1 MKRLWLLS
9 HNHHR
14 PQKGFTIVELLIV
27 VVVIGILA
35 AIVTVAYTGISS
47 RAENV
52 KTIAGVNQAVKLLSL
67 YKVENGSYPSPGPTY
82 VCIGS
87 GYIGQVC
94 STTTDG
100 VTPQASENSAFATAL
115 QSVGSL
121 PQLSNKQLNL
131 VSGQVNAGASFQPNN
146 AMIRY
151 SLDGAG
157 ASCEAGGTAYNYGNV
172 TECRFTLD

>member
-94 STTTDG
+94 STTSNG
-100 VTPQASENSAFATAL
+100 VTPSASENSTFAAAL
-115 QSVGSL
+115 QSIGSL
-121 PQLSNKQLNL
+121 PQLSNKQLTL
-131 VSGQVNAGASFQPNN
+131 SGGWVSAGASFQSSNS
-146 AMIRY
+146 MIRY
-151 SLDGAG
+151 VLDGAG
-157 ASCEAGGTAYNYGNV
+157 ASCEAGGTGYTYGSV
-172 TECRFTLD
+172 TECRITLD

>member
-1 MKRLWLLS
+1 MHK
-9 HNHHR
+9 NN
-14 PQKGFTIVELLIV
+14 GFTIVELLIV

-94 STTTDG
+94 STATDG
-100 VTPQASENSAFATAL
+100 TTPVASENSAFATAL

-121 PQLSNKQLNL
+121 PQLSNKQLTL
-131 VSGQVNAGASFQPNN
+131 VAGQVNSGASFQSSN

-151 SLDGAG
+151 HLDGA
-157 ASCEAGGTAYNYGNV
+157 STPCDAGGTGYNYGNV
-172 TECRFTLD
+172 TQCRFTLD